1 VSPSRV
7 PSRAALL
14 AAVLAL
20 LVGGAGCGGEAC
32 EGAACG
38 ASDAVSADAIRVV
51 DAPSL
56 PGGVDELPAIDPD
69 GYASLLDEVRGTPLV
84 VNFWAS
90 WCAPCEEEMP
100 LLADAAREHAD
111 EVQFLGVDIL
121 DTRDPARA
129 FLARHDVPFP
139 NVFDPA
145 GEVRDAVGS
154 LGQPVTV
161 FYAADGEVV
170 AKVDGQLSPDDLRQ
184 HLAAIAG

>member
-1 VSPSRV
+1 VSPSRA
-7 PSRAALL
+7 PSRPALL
-14 AAVLAL
+14 ATALAL
-20 LVGGAGCGGEAC
+20 LVVAAACGGEAC

-38 ASDAVSADAIRVV
+38 ASDGASPDAIRVV

-111 EVQFLGVDIL
+111 GVQFLGVDIL

-170 AKVDGQLSPDDLRQ
+170 AKVDGQLSPDDLRR
-184 HLAAIAG
+184 HLAAIAA